1 MTFRDRGR
9 VTRQADAPAV
19 AAGYANL
26 YAKDRSP
33 DLYEKAAYMRGG
45 GGTGTQNGLRN
56 GSANQLNRRYDE
68 YEQYDHQTQEVY
80 ENPPQLKLNA
90 GAGPRIPKIERGDSA
105 DDEEEED
112 GLISPRRI
120 TQQIGAFS
128 AMASAGADWGSALV
142 SALQGHKMTEEQ
154 AAICLQS
161 HWRRH
166 EAVVSRI
173 ARGLAAEHI
182 QNVWREHQELRDYQ
196 YEQRQRMIHER
207 AQRHAEQDWASTAI
221 SSAYRGH
228 LSRVYAREL
237 RGKAKKSVLRS
248 FSFSKKRAAKKA
260 PEPPKK
266 ELNMTPAAAE
276 PDDGY
281 GTPST
286 PRGGGGAASAASGLA
301 KRVRRSLSFDKKSH
315 AGGGSS
321 SQLVSLSC
329 TKRTFVLERGP
340 QGLGLELD
348 ATNTVV
354 TIKPGGRA
362 ERQGLLC
369 LGDTILTIDGKS
381 CAGRLMQDVM
391 VPGRSCY
398 VVEVS
403 RPERSAPTP
412 VKSSNIIRRSLSFDS
427 KKSGGVK
434 RSFSFERKRKGD

>member
-1 MTFRDRGR
+1 MTFRERGR
-9 VTRQADAPAV
+9 VRQPEAPHAAADYADYHEKASFQR
-19 AAGYANL
+19 GYA
-26 YAKDRSP
+26 
-33 DLYEKAAYMRGG
+33 
-45 GGTGTQNGLRN
+45 TNGLNHRSSN
-56 GSANQLNRRYDE
+56 VPPNRQREYEYADEYDE
-68 YEQYDHQTQEVY
+68 QQQTQEIY
-80 ENPPQLKLNA
+80 DNPPHLHLNT
-90 GAGPRIPKIERGDSA
+90 AGPRIPKIERSGSA
-105 DDEEEED
+105 EEEED

-120 TQQIGAFS
+120 GEQIGAFS
-128 AMASAGADWGSALV
+128 AMASAGADWGAALV

-182 QNVWREHQELRDYQ
+182 QAMWREQQGRRE
-196 YEQRQRMIHER
+196 YEYDERQRRMQLR
-207 AQRHAEQDWASTAI
+207 AQRNSVQHRASTRI

-228 LSRVYAREL
+228 LSRAFAREL
-237 RGKAKKSVLRS
+237 RKSKGSRGGAVLRS
-248 FSFSKKRAAKKA
+248 FSFSSKKRSKKA
-260 PEPPKK
+260 PEVPKK
-266 ELNMTPAAAE
+266 ELNLSTATPVASAAAGA

-301 KRVRRSLSFDKKSH
+301 KRVRRSLSFDKKSQG
-315 AGGGSS
+315 GGGSS
-321 SQLVSLSC
+321 SQVVSLAC
-329 TKRTFVLERGP
+329 TRRTFVLERGP
-340 QGLGLELD
+340 NGLGLELD

-369 LGDTILTIDGKS
+369 LGDTVLSIDGKS
-381 CAGRLMQDVM
+381 CAGRLMQDIM
-391 VPGRSCY
+391 VPGRTCY

-403 RPERSAPTP
+403 RPERCAPTP

-427 KKSGGVK
+427 KKGSGVK
-434 RSFSFERKRKGD
+434 RSFSFERKRKSD

>member
-1 MTFRDRGR
+1 MPG
-9 VTRQADAPAV
+9 
-19 AAGYANL
+19 
-26 YAKDRSP
+26 DRSP

-221 SSAYRGH
+221 SSAYRV

-237 RGKAKKSVLRS
+237 SGKGQKSVLRS

-315 AGGGSS
+315 ARRRLIFAAGVA
-321 SQLVSLSC
+321 LVYEEDIC
-329 TKRTFVLERGP
+329 ARARPTGPRPRTRRDQHRRDHQAGQP
-340 QGLGLELD
+340 R
-348 ATNTVV
+348 
-354 TIKPGGRA
+354 RA
-362 ERQGLLC
+362 AGLLC

-434 RSFSFERKRKGD
+434 GSFSFERKRKGD